1 MIYKDILILNS
12 FISVND
18 ILEFKFPIPLR
29 IKQDKEKTYFYIE
42 CERIGLFIMAETYE
56 DILDMTTEGLMYLWK
71 EYIENTSEK
80 LSSTE
85 SEIIRKNLQFFCSK
99 RFIFNTDIN

>member
-12 FISVND
+12 LLSVND

-29 IKQDKEKTYFYIE
+29 IKQDKEKTYYYVE
-42 CERIGLFIMAETYE
+42 CERIGLFVIAETFE
-56 DILDMTTEGLMYLWK
+56 DILDMTAECLMHLWK

-80 LSSTE
+80 LTSRE
-85 SEIIRKNLQFFCSK
+85 SEIIRKNLEFCCTK
-99 RFIFNTDIN
+99 RYIFNTDIN